1 MAPTIR
7 LAGVRRRL
15 ELGRQRRRLTRILGS
30 ARSLPGYRD
39 RLASWSP
46 GEDPYEALAR
56 LPVLERSRVQDDPD
70 AFRDARVDSLA
81 LTSSGSTGT
90 PLALRL
96 DRRARWRRRRQ
107 FGLFFLRHG
116 WLPWRSSVSVKVV
129 SDPSAR
135 LGSGALDRTVLA
147 RRAVVSVLDPP
158 ERQFESLR
166 RADPEILHGLP
177 SALEQIALRAEAA
190 GWRPSRLRRIF
201 TASEALPPPLRELLE
216 RALGAPVIDSY
227 AASEAL
233 VGWECAHRRGIH
245 VLGGNV
251 VLEVLGD
258 DGEPAEPGDVGHV
271 VITTLDNRAMP
282 LLRYAIGDL
291 AIAPRVEACPC
302 GRRGL
307 LIPRVLGR
315 RVPLFE
321 VDDDF
326 VSPWGM
332 IARMYELRGIG
343 QFQLVQEAPN
353 RLAVLVR
360 PDSSG
365 VPIDREGIVAL
376 AAAELGDS
384 VRVEVREVAS
394 IEASRAGK
402 AAPALVRERAPVSLD
417 DP

>member
-7 LAGVRRRL
+7 LAGVRRRF
-15 ELGRQRRRLTRILGS
+15 ELGTQRRRLARILAS

-39 RLASWSP
+39 ELSSWRP
-46 GEDPYEALAR
+46 GGDPYEALGR

-70 AFRDARVDSLA
+70 AFRDPRVGSLA

-96 DRRARWRRRRQ
+96 DRRARWRRRLQ
-107 FGLFFLRHG
+107 FGVFFLRHG
-116 WLPWRSSVSVKVV
+116 WLPWRRSVSVKVV
-129 SDPSAR
+129 TDPSAR
-135 LGSGALDRTVLA
+135 LGSVALDRTALA
-147 RRAVVSVLDPP
+147 RRTVVSVLDPP
-158 ERQFESLR
+158 ERQYEELR
-166 RADPEILHGLP
+166 RADPQILHGLP

-190 GWRPSRLRRIF
+190 GWRPTRLRRIF
-201 TASEALPPPLRELLE
+201 TASEALSPQLRELLE
-216 RALGAPVIDSY
+216 RVLGAPVMDSY

-251 VLEVLGD
+251 VLEVLDD
-258 DGEPAEPGDVGHV
+258 DGDPAAPGEVGHV

-291 AIAPRVEACPC
+291 AIAPGSEACPC
-302 GRRGL
+302 GRRGQ

-321 VDDDF
+321 VDDEF

-360 PDSSG
+360 PDTSG
-365 VPIDREGIVAL
+365 DPIDREGIVAL
-376 AAAELGDS
+376 AAAELGGGVLVD
-384 VRVEVREVAS
+384 VREVTS
-394 IEASRAGK
+394 IEASPVGK
-402 AAPALVRERAPVSLD
+402 AAPALVRDPAPG
-417 DP
+417 